1 MISELQKQGG
11 ITENSWIMKRPDK
24 DQEKDINIMKHTP
37 KTLLTL
43 IFIGF
48 LMTSCVSKK
57 KLKESQDLQSTYIL
71 DQTEKKWT
79 NSVQNI
85 KSELSESIL
94 SKFNETIKSFK
105 ESSSTNENET
115 TDVTVNI
122 TAEDGKE
129 KSATV
134 GNTTVTSNGA
144 DISVKTSSTKAI
156 NNQIETLNS
165 EWSQKYDILETS
177 IINVTNEL
185 NEFKTA
191 QLKVNEELKA
201 EKNTQSKETDK
212 KGLSFW
218 AVIIAIVLA
227 VLFVAYNIYSKRLF

>member
-1 MISELQKQGG
+1 MSKSEKILS
-11 ITENSWIMKRPDK
+11 II
-24 DQEKDINIMKHTP
+24 
-37 KTLLTL
+37 LLSL
-43 IFIGF
+43 F
-48 LMTSCVSKK
+48 LLSFTSCVTKK

-94 SKFNETIKSFK
+94 SQFNETIKSFK
-105 ESSSTNENET
+105 ESSSSNENES

-156 NNQIETLNS
+156 NNQIETSNS

-177 IINVTNEL
+177 L
-185 NEFKTA
+185 KTA
-191 QLKVNEELKA
+191 EMKSEQRDYANLKRIEQLESKLDK
-201 EKNTQSKETDK
+201 QSKETDK

-218 AVIIAIVLA
+218 LIIIAIVSAL
-227 VLFVAYNIYSKRLF
+227 LFIAIRYFKVKIPF

>member
-1 MISELQKQGG
+1 MSKSEKILS
-11 ITENSWIMKRPDK
+11 II
-24 DQEKDINIMKHTP
+24 
-37 KTLLTL
+37 LLSL
-43 IFIGF
+43 F
-48 LMTSCVSKK
+48 LLSFTSCVTKK
-57 KLKESQDLQSTYIL
+57 KLKESQELATTHIL
-71 DQTEKKWT
+71 DVTDLRIANFKNTLKGE
-79 NSVQNI
+79 I
-85 KSELSESIL
+85 SEVVSQEVT
-94 SKFNETIKSFK
+94 SKLKEQK

-177 IINVTNEL
+177 L
-185 NEFKTA
+185 KTTEMKSEQRDYA
-191 QLKVNEELKA
+191 NLKRIEQLESKLDK
-201 EKNTQSKETDK
+201 QSKETDK
-212 KGLSFW
+212 KVLSFCII
-218 AVIIAIVLA
+218 IIAIVLA
-227 VLFVAYNIYSKRLF
+227 LLFIAIKYFKVKIPF

>member
-1 MISELQKQGG
+1 MKTIIKIS
-11 ITENSWIMKRPDK
+11 
-24 DQEKDINIMKHTP
+24 
-37 KTLLTL
+37 LLF
-43 IFIGF
+43 FI
-48 LMTSCVSKK
+48 LTSCVSKK

-94 SKFNETIKSFK
+94 SQFNETIKSFK
-105 ESSSTNENET
+105 ESSSSNENET

-144 DISVKTSSTKAI
+144 DVTVKTSSTKAI
-156 NNQIETLNS
+156 NKQIETLNS
-165 EWSQKYDILETS
+165 EWSQKYNLLEKS
-177 IINVTNEL
+177 LINVTNEL
-185 NEFKTA
+185 NEFKNY
-191 QLKVNEELKA
+191 QLNINEDLK
-201 EKNTQSKETDK
+201 SKLNVKTEETDK

-218 AVIIAIVLA
+218 VIMIALILA
-227 VLFVAYNIYSKRLF
+227 VFFVAYKIYSKRLVF